1 MKRIIVKINLV
12 LPADHVALLWTGAT
26 DFSQDGYWTWS
37 QSKSPVKVGTGFR
50 VQGNTG
56 YRVQGTGYRVQGT
69 GYRVQGA

>member
-37 QSKSPVKVGTGFR
+37 QSKSPVKVGTG
-50 VQGNTG
+50 
-56 YRVQGTGYRVQGT
+56 
-69 GYRVQGA
+69 